1 MWLRED
7 VYSCGC
13 VGCVCLLLTLHFGG
27 STPGREMLGWPDLCD
42 KNVLLPGTQQTAV
55 PHPSCPGHPLCKWL
69 PTFMLILTIVL
80 ATCP

>member
-13 VGCVCLLLTLHFGG
+13 VCLLGTLNFGG
-27 STPGREMLGWPDLCD
+27 NMPGQKMLGWPDLCD
-42 KNVLLPGTQQTAV
+42 KNVFLPGTVVCWDSA

-69 PTFMLILTIVL
+69 PIFMLILTTGL
-80 ATCP
+80 ATCI